1 MVDRFA
7 DLRDG
12 MTEAEIMKKFS
23 TFMSDELK
31 AEFIE
36 NCLKK
41 KLDSSVKKNIHI
53 KVADIYDRKKWY
65 TNAASHISAAI
76 SCTDIYREKMGLF
89 MKLGQLNIK
98 DNKHIMARDA
108 FKSAMDYANSGEK
121 KKISDDIK
129 NLYLSGASSL
139 DANGKWTKAALIYEY
154 SLDLLTDAEKKAVK
168 QKLVIL
174 YEKLGRVKDS
184 MRMKKE
190 IMYSQNEKYFCF
202 AYYFWMLA
210 GYWRIWL

>member
-1 MVDRFA
+1 MTDRFA
-7 DLRDG
+7 DLRDD

-53 KVADIYDRKKWY
+53 KVADIYDRKRWY

-76 SCTDIYREKMGLF
+76 SCTDIYREKMNLYI
-89 MKLGQLNIK
+89 KLGLLNIK

-108 FKSAMDYANSGEK
+108 FKAAMDYAGSEDR
-121 KKISDDIK
+121 KKIGTDIK
-129 NLYLSGASSL
+129 NLYLNEASSL
-139 DANGKWTKAALIYEY
+139 DANGKWAKAASIYEY
-154 SLDLLTDAEKKAVK
+154 SLDLLTDAEKKAIK
-168 QKLVIL
+168 QKLVVL
-174 YEKLGRVKDS
+174 YEKLGRIKDS

-190 IMYSQNEKYFCF
+190 LI
-202 AYYFWMLA
+202 
-210 GYWRIWL
+210 